1 MSAARDC
8 WILGNFKQNLGCAAV
23 AEHLQALSAA
33 SQELR
38 QRLENLH
45 IGIAPTSLALDRAA
59 ARRSQCEGS
68 PKNPVRLLAQN
79 VAAQEEGA
87 FTGEI
92 GAGMLREIGC
102 DLAIIGHSE
111 RRKYYGEQD
120 ALLAQKV
127 AVCAKAQL
135 GVVLCVGESLQE
147 RDEGRHAQVVIQ
159 QLTAGLAQFP
169 SESSTPLLVAYEPV
183 WAIGTGRSASV
194 QQAQEMHALIR
205 EELGR
210 LQGER
215 GHGRSIL
222 YGGSV
227 KAGNAAQLVRA
238 ADIDGFLVG
247 GASLDPT
254 SFHAIAQ
261 VASEHLSS

>member
-23 AEHLQALSAA
+23 AEHLKALSAA

-38 QRLENLH
+38 LRFEQLH
-45 IGIAPTSLALDRAA
+45 LGIAPISAALDRANA
-59 ARRSQCEGS
+59 SRRECEAS
-68 PKNPVRLLAQN
+68 HPNPLRLLAQN
-79 VAAQEEGA
+79 VAAQEQGA

-92 GAGMLREIGC
+92 GAGMLREVGC
-102 DLAIIGHSE
+102 DMAIIGHSE
-111 RRKYYGEQD
+111 RRKYYGED
-120 ALLAQKV
+120 NALLAKKV
-127 AVCAKAQL
+127 AVCAQAQL
-135 GVVLCVGESLQE
+135 GVVLCVGESLEE
-147 RDEGRHAQVVIQ
+147 RDEGRHAQVVIE
-159 QLTAGLAQFP
+159 QLRAGLAQYP
-169 SESSTPLLVAYEPV
+169 QDSSAPLLVAYEPV
-183 WAIGTGRSASV
+183 WAIGSGRSASAE
-194 QQAQEMHALIR
+194 QAQEMHAFIR
-205 EELGR
+205 EELAR
-210 LQGER
+210 LQGEQGR
-215 GHGRSIL
+215 GRSIL

-227 KAGNAAQLVRA
+227 KASNAAELISA